1 MTIKVTTDTSVLIS
15 GLVPPRRRIKDQ
27 LFSEQHDLY
36 MRANEIMGK
45 IASKE
50 YSNHVPLVTMIE
62 VAAVVSRLTNDAK
75 SVTLALSFVSE
86 NSRLYPD
93 VYLLEKAIEIGQET
107 KASGFDVLFMACS
120 EVSGSKLLTDDRK
133 MYEKAVEYGLNASF
147 LRS

>member
-27 LFSEQHDLY
+27 LFFQQHDLY
-36 MRANEIMGK
+36 MRSNEILEK

-50 YSNHVPLVTMIE
+50 YANHVPLITMIE
-62 VAAVVSRLTNDAK
+62 VAAVVSRLTNDAE
-75 SVTLALSFVSE
+75 SVELALSFVND

-93 VYLLEKAIEIGQET
+93 VYLLDRAVEIGKAT

-120 EVSGSKLLTDDRK
+120 EVSGSRLLTDDRK
-133 MYEKAVEYGLNASF
+133 MYEKAVEYGLNADF